1 MERLVGLRA
10 MVNPRRHL
18 LAKPSPPPS
27 LEAMSALPL
36 LRVRDLSVHFRSGGT
51 ETAASSGV
59 SFDLAP
65 GEILAVVGESGS
77 GKSVSSLALTRLL
90 PPEPACRVT
99 GSALLEGRELIGLSD
114 QDLVKVRGGQI
125 AYIFHEPGTSMN
137 PVYTVG
143 FQIAEAIRTH
153 RPTLTS
159 AEIDAE
165 VLASLDAVG
174 IREPARSAASYPHEL
189 SGGMLQRAM
198 IAMALACQPKLL
210 VADEPTTALDVTIQ
224 KQIMELLARLR
235 RERGMS
241 ILLITHNFGI
251 VANMADNV
259 LVMHRGKV
267 VEQGPVAQ
275 VMADPRHPYTKG
287 LIGCIPRL
295 GQRRRRLPT
304 LEDSL
309 RESSPSA

>member
-1 MERLVGLRA
+1 
-10 MVNPRRHL
+10 
-18 LAKPSPPPS
+18 
-27 LEAMSALPL
+27 MSGPPL

-51 ETAASSGV
+51 ETVASSGV
-59 SFDLAP
+59 SFDLAE

-90 PPEPACRVT
+90 PPEPACRVS
-99 GSALLEGRELIGLSD
+99 GSALLEGRELVGLPESE
-114 QDLVKVRGGQI
+114 LTKVRGARI
-125 AYIFHEPGTSMN
+125 AYIFQEPGTSMN

-153 RPTLTS
+153 RPGTPGS
-159 AEIDAE
+159 AVRAE
-165 VLASLDAVG
+165 VESALEAVG
-174 IREPARSAASYPHEL
+174 IREPGRAADSYPHEL

-198 IAMALACQPKLL
+198 IAMALACHPRLL

-224 KQIMELLARLR
+224 RQIMELLARLR

-251 VANMADNV
+251 VANTADNV

-275 VMADPRHPYTKG
+275 VMAQPRHPYTRG

-309 RESSPSA
+309 RESSPPA

>member
-1 MERLVGLRA
+1 MPA
-10 MVNPRRHL
+10 
-18 LAKPSPPPS
+18 S
-27 LEAMSALPL
+27 PL
-36 LRVRDLSVHFRSGGT
+36 LRVRDLSVHFRSGGA
-51 ETAASSGV
+51 ETVASSGV
-59 SFDLAP
+59 SFDLAE

-90 PPEPACRVT
+90 PPEPACRVS
-99 GSALLEGRELIGLSD
+99 GSALLEGRELVGLPD
-114 QDLVKVRGGQI
+114 RELTHVRGGRI
-125 AYIFHEPGTSMN
+125 AYIFQEPGTSMN

-153 RPTLTS
+153 RPAL
-159 AEIDAE
+159 AKAAVRGE
-165 VLASLDAVG
+165 VEASLDAVG
-174 IREPARSAASYPHEL
+174 IREPARVADSYPHEL

-198 IAMALACQPKLL
+198 IAMALACQPRLL

-224 KQIMELLARLR
+224 KQIMELLARIR

-267 VEQGPVAQ
+267 VEQGSVAG
-275 VMADPRHPYTKG
+275 VMSNPRHPYTRG

>member
-1 MERLVGLRA
+1 
-10 MVNPRRHL
+10 
-18 LAKPSPPPS
+18 
-27 LEAMSALPL
+27 MSASPL
-36 LRVRDLSVHFRSGGT
+36 LRVRDLSVHFRSGGS
-51 ETAASSGV
+51 ETVASTGV
-59 SFDLAP
+59 SFDLAE

-90 PPEPACRVT
+90 PPEPACRVS
-99 GSALLEGRELIGLSD
+99 GSALLEGRELIGLPD
-114 QDLVKVRGGQI
+114 RELTQVRGGRI
-125 AYIFHEPGTSMN
+125 AYIFQEPGTSMN

-153 RPTLTS
+153 RTS
-159 AEIDAE
+159 MPRSAVRAE
-165 VLASLDAVG
+165 VEASLDAVG
-174 IREPARSAASYPHEL
+174 IREPGRVADSYPHEL

-198 IAMALACQPKLL
+198 IAMALACQPRLL

-224 KQIMELLARLR
+224 KQIMELLARIR

-251 VANMADNV
+251 VANLADNV

-267 VEQGPVAQ
+267 VEQGPVSQ
-275 VMADPRHPYTKG
+275 VMANPRHPYTRG

>member
-1 MERLVGLRA
+1 
-10 MVNPRRHL
+10 
-18 LAKPSPPPS
+18 
-27 LEAMSALPL
+27 MSVPPL
-36 LRVRDLSVHFRSGGT
+36 LRVRDLSVSFRSGGV
-51 ETAASSGV
+51 ETVASSGV
-59 SFDLAP
+59 SYELAP

-77 GKSVSSLALTRLL
+77 GKSVSALALTRLL
-90 PPEPACRVT
+90 PAEPACRVA
-99 GSALLEGRELIGLSD
+99 GSAQLDGRELVGLSD
-114 QDLVKVRGGQI
+114 RELVRVRGAQV
-125 AYIFHEPGTSMN
+125 AYIFQEPGTSMN

-143 FQIAEAIRTH
+143 FQIAEAVRTH
-153 RPTLTS
+153 RPATTRS
-159 AEIDAE
+159 EARSE
-165 VLASLDAVG
+165 VEAALDAVG
-174 IREPARSAASYPHEL
+174 IREPARAADSYPHEL

-198 IAMALACQPKLL
+198 IAMALACRPRLL

-267 VEQGPVAQ
+267 VEQGPVAR
-275 VMADPRHPYTKG
+275 VMADPRHPYTRG

-309 RESSPSA
+309 REAPPAA

>member
-1 MERLVGLRA
+1 
-10 MVNPRRHL
+10 
-18 LAKPSPPPS
+18 
-27 LEAMSALPL
+27 MSGNPL

-51 ETAASSGV
+51 ETAASTGV
-59 SFDLAP
+59 SFDLAE

-90 PPEPACRVT
+90 PPEPACRVS
-99 GSALLEGRELIGLSD
+99 GSAQLEGRELVGLPESE
-114 QDLVKVRGGQI
+114 LTKVRGARI
-125 AYIFHEPGTSMN
+125 AYIFQEPGTSMN

-143 FQIAEAIRTH
+143 FQIAEAVRTH
-153 RPTLTS
+153 RPGMTR
-159 AEIDAE
+159 AAVRAE
-165 VLASLDAVG
+165 VESALEAVG
-174 IREPARSAASYPHEL
+174 IREPARAADSYPHEL

-198 IAMALACQPKLL
+198 IAMALACQPRLL

-224 KQIMELLARLR
+224 RQIMELLARLR

-275 VMADPRHPYTKG
+275 VMAQPRHPYTRG

-309 RESSPSA
+309 RESSPTA

>member
-1 MERLVGLRA
+1 MAV
-10 MVNPRRHL
+10 P
-18 LAKPSPPPS
+18 
-27 LEAMSALPL
+27 PL
-36 LRVRDLSVHFRSGGT
+36 LRVRDLSVSFRSGGA
-51 ETAASSGV
+51 ETVASSGV

-77 GKSVSSLALTRLL
+77 GKSVTSLALTRLL
-90 PPEPACRVT
+90 PPEPACRVS
-99 GSALLEGRELIGLSD
+99 GSALLEGRELVGLTD
-114 QDLVKVRGGQI
+114 RELVKVRGAQV
-125 AYIFHEPGTSMN
+125 AYIFQEPGTSMN

-143 FQIAEAIRTH
+143 FQIGEAIVTH
-153 RPTLTS
+153 RPGTPRRTVR
-159 AEIDAE
+159 AE
-165 VLASLDAVG
+165 VESALDAVG
-174 IREPARSAASYPHEL
+174 IREPARVADSYPHEL

-198 IAMALACQPKLL
+198 IAMALACQPRLL

-275 VMADPRHPYTKG
+275 VMAAPRHPYTRG

-309 RESSPSA
+309 REASPSP